1 MEETEIRKLNE
12 AEIVSIYNTHM
23 VRDFPA
29 NELIPL
35 DIIIEAG
42 REGGYHGYGFYR
54 SGVMLGYSFLARIEI
69 PETAYL
75 ADFIS
80 ILPEYRSM
88 GYGKI
93 FQKRLL
99 SEEITDGEYVICEVE
114 DPGTE
119 NDPAR
124 KETMLRRIRHHESV
138 GWIDT
143 GVCVTTFGAEY
154 LLMEYPIREKHDP
167 ATVRKIYGEM
177 YRIMLPP
184 HKWNEVVFRN

>member
-12 AEIVSIYNTHM
+12 EEIISVYNRHM
-23 VRDFPA
+23 VRDFPPD
-29 NELIPL
+29 ELIPL
-35 DIIIEAG
+35 GIILEVS
-42 REGGYHGYGFYR
+42 REGGYRGYGFYR

-75 ADFIS
+75 ADFIG
-80 ILPEYRSM
+80 ILPEYRNM
-88 GYGKI
+88 GYGKF

-99 SEEITDGEYVICEVE
+99 SEEVTDGEFVICEVE
-114 DPGTE
+114 DPETE
-119 NDPAR
+119 SDPVR

-143 GVCVTTFGAEY
+143 GICVTTFGAEY
-154 LLMEYPIREKHDP
+154 RLMEYPIREEHDP
-167 ATVRKIYGEM
+167 ETVKKIYGEM

-184 HKWNEVVFRN
+184 HKWHEVVFRN